1 MERFTSEEIKSL
13 REYLDKLEEWNQEDP
28 PERLTPEEWDEAL
41 TAIEQTG
48 KIPAK
53 YAGRI
58 GKSKTVVY
66 SEMENGKHVYRP
78 EGVEKTGYYDIAENE
93 RYKRLSAIHKEY
105 QTIFEKAIMFSL
117 TEGKEEGESN
127 PRGESGTDFI
137 RRILENP
144 VIIRELEK
152 EARRLEKQEL
162 PALGSVPNGDS
173 INWLYRVISSKG
185 GRLVEQSTGNRH
197 EEILRQKKGDSLRFT
212 RTNKQ
217 NESTV
222 IVEIAQADKYL
233 SKTNKTFIK
242 TLLFTL
248 QKMNAQNFPLEVGFS
263 LQELVDLGMYNNPS
277 NARRAIKEFFA
288 QQKQTML
295 SGTVKKGRKTVKEEG
310 GVLFYHYR
318 IDNGYVKLSV
328 NENFNMEFIA
338 PYFTVFP
345 RFAYALSNNAFNLV
359 RYIFFLARQNTTPIK
374 NKGSFAVSLEAVREN
389 LGLPAPKE
397 VKNSKYKQF
406 IIEPIEAAI
415 EEIEEA
421 AKAAPEAKEY
431 GFTITPVGTDTSN
444 IYKWLEGY
452 LEIGLNGDFAETF
465 VRIATKAEK
474 DRETWNRIKTAEL
487 AKLEAKKEA
496 QGE

>member
-1 MERFTSEEIKSL
+1 MEHITSEDIKAL
-13 REYLDKLEEWNQEDP
+13 REYLDKLEAWKQEAP
-28 PERLTPEEWDEAL
+28 PDRLTPEEWAEAMDE
-41 TAIEQTG
+41 IKKTG
-48 KIPAK
+48 DIPAK

-58 GKSKTVVY
+58 GKRKI
-66 SEMENGKHVYRP
+66 ENFVSYVGEGYACIKQGK
-78 EGVEKTGYYDIAENE
+78 EKFLFYDIVLEAYRDKYHSLRSEYNNIISKATE
-93 RYKRLSAIHKEY
+93 QNFFDAI
-105 QTIFEKAIMFSL
+105 KAGDISKAFS
-117 TEGKEEGESN
+117 TEELVKAVLNN
-127 PRGESGTDFI
+127 PEV
-137 RRILENP
+137 L
-144 VIIRELEK
+144 RELEK

-185 GRLVEQSTGNRH
+185 GRLVQQSNGNRH
-197 EEILRQKKGDSLRFT
+197 EEILKQKKGDSLRFT

-310 GVLFYHYR
+310 GILFYHYI
-318 IDNGYVKLSV
+318 IDNGYVKLFV

-359 RYIFFLARQNTTPIK
+359 RYIFFLARQNTPSIK
-374 NKGSFAVSLEAVREN
+374 NKGTFSISLEAVREN
-389 LGLPAPKE
+389 LGLPAPSE

-415 EEIEEA
+415 EEIEET

-474 DRETWNRIKTAEL
+474 NRETWNRIKTAEL

-496 QGE
+496 KGE